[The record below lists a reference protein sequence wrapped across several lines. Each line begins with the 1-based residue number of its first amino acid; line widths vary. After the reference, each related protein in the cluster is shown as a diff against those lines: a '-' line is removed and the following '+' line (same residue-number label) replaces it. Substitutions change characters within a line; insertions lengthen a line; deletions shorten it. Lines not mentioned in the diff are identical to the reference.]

1 VNLEGSL
8 ETFGLADVC
17 ALLAMT
23 GKSGTLSL
31 ACTEQGLSGAV
42 WLRDGAVVM
51 AAADQRRDVLA
62 RRVVGAGLVEP
73 RAALSAANE
82 ARSRAEFVAAIV
94 GLVRDGDALQEVHRE
109 ACGEEISQLLTWT
122 TGDFAFD
129 LGPLDAPF
137 DGLSAFSMVD
147 LLAAARATLAEGH
160 DFDAAYLE
168 AGVLTLNPTPAQPVT
183 LTPPE
188 WTVVTLVDGQRGV
201 REIAELCGS
210 GVHRTASVVAALVNR
225 GVLAFGASSHAGVVE
240 VLDWIA
246 HWERESSPRHAPMAT
261 APIAERGFAEAPLAS
276 PLASPPANVV
286 ESDRE
291 ESVVALLRP
300 GSGHA
305 RASRRP
311 APLSALPEALPAQD
325 SAARE
330 ALERL
335 LAGTPT
341 N

>member
-1 VNLEGSL
+1 MNLEGSL

-31 ACTEQGLSGAV
+31 SCAEQRLSGAV

-73 RAALSAANE
+73 RAALAAANE

-94 GLVRDGDALQEVHRE
+94 ALVRDGDALQEVHRE
-109 ACGEEISQLLTWT
+109 ACVEEISQLLTWT

-129 LGPLDAPF
+129 LGPLHAPL

-168 AGVLTLNPTPAQPVT
+168 AGVLTLNPSPSQPVT

-188 WTVVTLVDGQRGV
+188 WTTVTLVDGQRGV

-210 GVHRTASVVAALVNR
+210 GIHRTASVVAGLVNR
-225 GVLAFGASSHAGVVE
+225 GVLSFGASSHTGVVE

-246 HWERESSPRHAPMAT
+246 HWERESGPRHAPPPT
-261 APIAERGFAEAPLAS
+261 APMADRALAS
-276 PLASPPANVV
+276 APPASGV
-286 ESDRE
+286 EPEPE

-311 APLSALPEALPAQD
+311 APLSDLPESVPAQD

-335 LAGTPT
+335 LAGTPS

>member
-1 VNLEGSL
+1 
-8 ETFGLADVC
+8 
-17 ALLAMT
+17 
-23 GKSGTLSL
+23 
-31 ACTEQGLSGAV
+31 
-42 WLRDGAVVM
+42 
-51 AAADQRRDVLA
+51 
-62 RRVVGAGLVEP
+62 
-73 RAALSAANE
+73 
-82 ARSRAEFVAAIV
+82 
-94 GLVRDGDALQEVHRE
+94 
-109 ACGEEISQLLTWT
+109 
-122 TGDFAFD
+122 
-129 LGPLDAPF
+129 
-137 DGLSAFSMVD
+137 MVD

-168 AGVLTLNPTPAQPVT
+168 AGVLTLNPSPSQPVT

-188 WTVVTLVDGQRGV
+188 WTTVTLVDGQRGV

-210 GVHRTASVVAALVNR
+210 GIHRTASVVAGLVNR
-225 GVLAFGASSHAGVVE
+225 GVLSFGASSHAGVVE

-246 HWERESSPRHAPMAT
+246 HWERESGPRHAPPPT
-261 APIAERGFAEAPLAS
+261 APMADRALAS
-276 PLASPPANVV
+276 APPASGV
-286 ESDRE
+286 EPEPE

-311 APLSALPEALPAQD
+311 APLSALPESVPAQD

-335 LAGTPT
+335 LAGTPS